1 MTIGEKIKKLRL
13 AAEMSQEQ
21 LASRLYVS
29 RQCVSKWERDAAAPC
44 VYSVV
49 RISEIFGVTT
59 DFLLKNPPQ
68 IGNFG
73 ENGVVLGFG
82 GGFGGVKSR
91 RVYTMTERVA
101 KKAERA
107 KRRKKAERFVQVR
120 LRSG

>member
-1 MTIGEKIKKLRL
+1 MTIGERIKNLRQ

-59 DFLLKNPPQ
+59 DFLLKNELPL
-68 IGNFG
+68 GNFG
-73 ENGVVLGFG
+73 GLER
-82 GGFGGVKSR
+82 R
-91 RVYTMTERVA
+91 RVYTMAERVT
-101 KKAERA
+101 KKAEQA
-107 KRRKKAERFVQVR
+107 ERRKKVERFVQVR